1 MAIRALIIAI
11 EKYPRLEEVLAG
23 TLTGTLQNA
32 VAFRKW
38 LIDIKKVDP
47 KDIVFCSE
55 PRTEQSTT
63 GAAKQEIR
71 EAVMTIRD
79 DGATDTEELYF
90 YFSGH
95 GFAQMGLDKRASAI
109 ALLPSD
115 YVNPK
120 KTGDLP
126 IKHDEI
132 VNLFQHDMG
141 PGVHFHFVDACR
153 HERKEAQFPAG
164 SLGIPYREEK
174 EQNNISH
181 LLYSTSNGDGARVD
195 SGFGEA
201 LVDGLRGTARA
212 KTWLASPGLSK
223 LVVRFESLVDFI
235 RSRVTK
241 QAPDPD
247 PGDVGKDL
255 IYEFR
260 PPIQKK
266 NCQIIVE
273 NADPGVVFSLKLGDA
288 NQQEIGA
295 LTFKGTP
302 YSLQRL
308 PNDYF
313 IELTTAAARV
323 EPLGW
328 VALDLYEDAT
338 KRFRIVTGQA
348 GPKPPPTTPPTGKAR
363 LDLSLPAGASGVLMH
378 LATGRAFDLISEN
391 SLTLPTGK
399 YHLEVKD
406 ADKWTIRRKTLDIAP
421 ETKETVDLTKA
432 PTALHQE
439 ILNAVPLGQHQG
451 GAADFSESL
460 GGPLQDQDPALWLAI
475 LGASHI
481 IKERYDFSKLAHLPL
496 ADFSAVSPGN
506 SALYVLV
513 GLDEQPDSLKVAI
526 SDFDQVNPDRWDKI
540 IKVEGFEHL
549 SQYMHEVSPGAAL
562 LSIAF
567 GKASVITFS
576 TAFLP
581 NRATFL
587 TITQDRQGSLQF
599 QQMMLPLRH
608 LLMNLPPAV
617 RHRVFTENPDSPD
630 SRPLRNIKFI
640 VQAQRAFRKRQA
652 LDSGGESHR
661 PQELNYLLYG
671 KWLDPVMAALA
682 SYELIRRGSRQNLEE
697 VVDNLLRY
705 FPQFPDTVAIARI
718 VKDKTP
724 RRVGWPLFLDGLS
737 AFKNFQEILPLPASK
752 LDYRGMWTMWRGAIR
767 NPDDQA
773 RRVSFREKAN
783 QSKRA

>member
-11 EKYPRLEEVLAG
+11 ENYPRLEEVLAG

-38 LIDIKKVDP
+38 LIDVKMVDP
-47 KDIVFCSE
+47 KDILFCSE
-55 PRTEQSTT
+55 PRTGESTA

-109 ALLPSD
+109 SLLPSD

-181 LLYSTSNGDGARVD
+181 LLYSTSNGDAARVD

-201 LVDGLRGTARA
+201 LVDGLHGTARA

-260 PPIQKK
+260 PPIEKK
-266 NCQIIVE
+266 NCEIIVE
-273 NADPGVVFSLKLGDA
+273 NAGPGLIFSLRLADA

-295 LTFKGTP
+295 VTFEGSR

-328 VALDLYEDAT
+328 VAVDLYEDAT
-338 KRFRIVTGQA
+338 KRFRIVSDGGA
-348 GPKPPPTTPPTGKAR
+348 EPKPSPTMPPTGQAR
-363 LDLSLPAGASGVLMH
+363 LDLNLPAGASGVLTH

-421 ETKETVDLTKA
+421 EAKETVDLTAA

-439 ILNAVPLGQHQG
+439 ILNAVPLGQHQRG
-451 GAADFSESL
+451 TADFSESL

-475 LGASHI
+475 IGASHI
-481 IKERYDFSKLAHLPL
+481 IKEQYDFAKLEHLPL
-496 ADFSAVSPGN
+496 ADFSDVSPGN

-513 GLDEQPDSLKVAI
+513 GLDEQPDFLKVAI
-526 SDFDQVNPDRWDKI
+526 SDSEQVNPDRWDKI
-540 IKVEGFEHL
+540 TKVEGFEHL
-549 SQYMHEVSPGAAL
+549 SQHMNAVSPGSAF
-562 LSIAF
+562 LSVAF
-567 GKASVITFS
+567 GETSVITFS

-581 NRATFL
+581 NRATFV
-587 TITQDRQGSLQF
+587 TITQDRQGSLQV
-599 QQMMLPLRH
+599 QQMMLPLGH
-608 LLMNLPPAV
+608 LLKEFPEEV
-617 RHRVFTENPDSPD
+617 RYRVFTENPESPG

-640 VQAQRAFRKRQA
+640 VQAQRAFRKRLA
-652 LDSGGESHR
+652 LDSGGEGHR
-661 PQELNYLLYG
+661 PEELNYLLYG

-682 SYELIRRGSRQNLEE
+682 SYELIRRGSKENLDE
-697 VVDNLLRY
+697 VVYNLLTY
-705 FPQFPDTVAIARI
+705 FPGFPDTIAIARM
-718 VKDKTP
+718 VTGEAPP
-724 RRVGWPLFLDGLS
+724 RIGWPLFLDGLS
-737 AFKNFQEILPLPASK
+737 AFKNYQEILPLPASK

-767 NPDDQA
+767 VPTRDESAVFSPLA
-773 RRVSFREKAN
+773 R
-783 QSKRA
+783 